1 MKYLAK
7 LPDFKVK
14 QLPQRSERIIWQ
26 GLEGPCNVPGIGSHA
41 EIVESHDVIISNFP
55 NSFENRV
62 RLVCQGQLKPLVI
75 DIDDDVINIEKIN
88 PNYQAWHKDDGQ
100 KDQLIDI
107 TPENEADLKSLAN
120 QGQGRFVEVDIEG
133 SGEKKWMFYSQH
145 IPLVENVFEAMR
157 AAALVTVSTPRL
169 KKLYAEHNDNIV
181 VIPNGVDFDNF
192 PVIAPKKNDGFIRL
206 GLFGSNTHYW
216 DWKEIAPVLKKILDD
231 NQNVKLCF
239 NSWFIAKSKPGQS
252 LAEMEKRIQL
262 PEVFEKLGLNQHE
275 RVEIHE
281 PCEIGDYFKW
291 ISNKSID
298 IGLAPLRD
306 STFNRAKSNI
316 KYLEWGALR
325 VPSICQD
332 IEVYNSDIKH
342 GFNGMLAGSRQE
354 WHQCLTQLI
363 RDEKLRLEMGQ
374 RAYLDVKSRYDMA
387 IIARKLAGEIK
398 KLTGEEN
405 ESIETRADR
414 LGLALAR

>member
-7 LPDFKVK
+7 LDGFKVK

-41 EIVESHDVIISNFP
+41 EIVENHDVIYSNFP

-62 RLVCQGQLKPLVI
+62 RLACQGQIKPLVI
-75 DIDDDVINIEKIN
+75 DIDDDVFNIEKIN
-88 PNYQAWHKDDGQ
+88 PNYAAWHKDDKAQ
-100 KDQLIDI
+100 DQLIDI
-107 TPENEADLKSLAN
+107 TPETESELKGLVN

-133 SGEKKWMFYSQH
+133 TGEKKWMFYSQR
-145 IPLVENVFEAMR
+145 IPLVENVVEAMR
-157 AAALVTVSTPRL
+157 AAKLVTVSTERL
-169 KKLYAEHNDNIV
+169 KKLYKDYNENIV

-192 PVIAPKKNDGFIRL
+192 PVIMPKAQDGFIRI

-216 DWKEIAPVLKKILDD
+216 DWKEIAEVLKKILDD
-231 NQNVKLCF
+231 YPNVKLCF
-239 NSWFIAKSKPGQS
+239 NSWFIAKATPGAS
-252 LAEMEKRIQL
+252 LEEMEKRIQL
-262 PEVFEKLGLNQHE
+262 PEIFEKLGINQHE

-291 ISNKSID
+291 LANKNID
-298 IGLAPLRD
+298 IGLAPLRH
-306 STFNRAKSNI
+306 SLFNLAKSNI
-316 KYLEWGALR
+316 KYLEWSALR
-325 VPSICQD
+325 VPTICQD
-332 IEVYNSDIKH
+332 TEVYNSDIKH
-342 GFNGMLAGSRQE
+342 RYNGMLAGSKQE
-354 WHQCLTQLI
+354 WHQALVELI

-398 KLTGEEN
+398 KLTEDQN
-405 ESIETRADR
+405 ESTENRAAR